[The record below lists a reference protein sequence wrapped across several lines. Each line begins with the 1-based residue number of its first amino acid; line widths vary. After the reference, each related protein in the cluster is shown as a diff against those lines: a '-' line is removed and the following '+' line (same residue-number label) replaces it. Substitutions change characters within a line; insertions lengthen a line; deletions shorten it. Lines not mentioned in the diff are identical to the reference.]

1 MQPMALH
8 RQNSEISMEFEGSE
22 AEMMKFPRNLK
33 VLRVSLLGGGESLFG
48 AEEREAPIWL
58 KYSGKRKVW
67 APRGPFLDPRDL
79 CSLPARAPGPSSPGP
94 GPLK

>member
-33 VLRVSLLGGGESLFG
+33 VLRVSLGRRRESLLGGGERPQFG
-48 AEEREAPIWL
+48 SNIVENVRFGRLGALSWTLGTYAHSRPVL
-58 KYSGKRKVW
+58 
-67 APRGPFLDPRDL
+67 PDP
-79 CSLPARAPGPSSPGP
+79 PALVPGP
-94 GPLK
+94 

>member
-33 VLRVSLLGGGESLFG
+33 VLRVSLGRRRESLLAGGET
-48 AEEREAPIWL
+48 PIWL

-67 APRGPFLDPRDL
+67 APRGPSPDPRDL
-79 CSLPARAPGPSSPGP
+79 CPLPAPPPGPSRPGP
-94 GPLK
+94 GTLE